1 MELFRVVDY
10 EDLKE
15 GEPILA
21 FGVHVLSWNFDQMG
35 QPRYGIVPD
44 LTLQNEILSGLKDIV
59 RLGSEF
65 NDVSFQLVEIANELI
80 AKLEA

>member
-21 FGVHVLSWNFDQMG
+21 FGVHVLSWNFHQMG

-44 LTLQNEILSGLKDIV
+44 LTLQNEILSGLKYIV

-65 NDVSFQLVEIANELI
+65 DDVSFRLIEIANELI
-80 AKLEA
+80 AKMEA